1 MSIVKE
7 VGVRISE
14 LARRGGIP
22 VGTVKYYLREGLVPA
37 GRATSATQARYDE
50 AHVERLTLVRALLG
64 PGGLSVA
71 RAREVLAAVD
81 DPLISVH
88 DALGAA
94 CAATS
99 DPAPEETDVA
109 IALAHVSRWG
119 WWVTEDS
126 PALRDLARALA
137 AAHEVDLDIDESHL
151 DVYAEAAAQV
161 GRADVAAVPTSSQA
175 DAVRFVV
182 LGTVL
187 MDPVLLA
194 LRRLAQED
202 ASGRRFGNQGVAD
215 VLRRSTAEAARTAAG
230 T

>member
-1 MSIVKE
+1 M
-7 VGVRISE
+7 RISE
-14 LARRGGIP
+14 LARRGGVP
-22 VGTVKYYLREGLVPA
+22 VATVKYYLREGLV
-37 GRATSATQARYDE
+37 GSGEATSATQARYDE
-50 AHVERLTLVRALLG
+50 AHVERLALVRALLG

-81 DPLISVH
+81 DPTISVH

-99 DPAPEETDVA
+99 EPAPEETNVA
-109 IALAHVSRWG
+109 AALAHVGRWG
-119 WWVTEDS
+119 WGVSEDS
-126 PALRDLARALA
+126 PVLRDLARALA
-137 AAHEVDLDIDESHL
+137 AAQEVDLDIDEHHL

-202 ASGRRFGNQGVAD
+202 ASGRRFGDQRVSGLLRPFTAD
-215 VLRRSTAEAARTAAG
+215 AARTAAG

>member
-1 MSIVKE
+1 M
-7 VGVRISE
+7 RISE
-14 LARRGGIP
+14 LARRGGVP
-22 VGTVKYYLREGLVPA
+22 VGTVKYYLREGLVAP
-37 GRATSATQARYDE
+37 GEATSATQARYDE
-50 AHVERLTLVRALLG
+50 AHVERLALVRALLG

-71 RAREVLAAVD
+71 RVRDVLAAVD
-81 DPLISVH
+81 DPTISVH

-99 DPAPEETDVA
+99 EPAPEDTDVA
-109 IALAHVSRWG
+109 VALAHVSRWG
-119 WWVTEDS
+119 WWVSEDS

-137 AAHEVDLDIDESHL
+137 AAQEVDLDIDEHHL

-161 GRADVAAVPTSSQA
+161 GRADVTAVPTSSQA

-202 ASGRRFGNQGVAD
+202 ASGRRFGAQPASGLLASAAD
-215 VLRRSTAEAARTAAG
+215 RTAAG

>member
-1 MSIVKE
+1 M
-7 VGVRISE
+7 RISE
-14 LARRGGIP
+14 LARRGGVP
-22 VGTVKYYLREGLVPA
+22 VGTVKYYLREGLLPP
-37 GRATSATQARYDE
+37 GEATSATQASYDE
-50 AHVERLTLVRALLG
+50 GHVERLTLVRALLG
-64 PGGLSVA
+64 PGGLSIA

-81 DPLISVH
+81 DPSISVH

-99 DPAPEETDVA
+99 EPSPQTTDLA
-109 IALAHVSRWG
+109 AAMAHVGRWG

-126 PALRDLARALA
+126 PALQDLARALA
-137 AAHEVDLDIDESHL
+137 AAQEVDLDVTEAHL
-151 DVYAEAAAQV
+151 DAYAEAAARV

-175 DAVRFVV
+175 DAVRYVV

-202 ASGRRFGNQGVAD
+202 ASGRRFGAQDLSGLMVPLAAD
-215 VLRRSTAEAARTAAG
+215 RTAAG